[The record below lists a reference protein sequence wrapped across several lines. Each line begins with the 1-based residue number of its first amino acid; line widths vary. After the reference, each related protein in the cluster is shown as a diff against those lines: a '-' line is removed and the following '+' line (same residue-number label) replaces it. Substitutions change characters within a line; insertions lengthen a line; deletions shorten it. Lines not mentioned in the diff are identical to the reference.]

1 MFFDPLYLI
10 IMAPALIFMIYAQI
24 KVKSTY
30 EKFAKVF
37 NQKGI
42 SGAQAAT
49 QMLRANGMSD
59 VPVELVEGKL
69 TDHYD
74 PTKKVLRLSPDVA
87 NNSSVASVGI
97 ALHEVG
103 HAVQHKTKYG
113 MMGVRSFLV
122 PAANIGS
129 NFGWILI
136 FVGVLLMGLGKAMAQ
151 FGTSIAIIGI
161 LLFSAAVLFTLVTLP
176 VEFDASNR
184 ARKMIKETGMLV
196 GQEYD
201 GASAVLS
208 AAALTYVAA
217 MLQAVAQ
224 LLYFVLMIFGGR
236 GRD

>member
-1 MFFDPLYLI
+1 MLVYLL

-30 EKFAKVF
+30 SKYTKVI
-37 NQKGI
+37 NHKGI
-42 SGAQAAT
+42 TGAEAAS
-49 QMLRANGMSD
+49 QMLRANGLNNIPIEA
-59 VPVELVEGKL
+59 VQGNL

-87 NNSSVASVGI
+87 GKPSVASVGI

-103 HAVQHKTKYG
+103 HAVQHHTKYG
-113 MMGVRSFLV
+113 MMGIRSFLV

-136 FVGVLLMGLGKAMAQ
+136 FVGVLLMGLGQAMAE
-151 FGTSIAIIGI
+151 FGILIAIIGLI
-161 LLFSAAVLFTLVTLP
+161 FFSAAVLFTLVTLP

-184 ARKMIKETGMLV
+184 ARRMMKDTGILV
-196 GQEYD
+196 GEEYD

-224 LLYFVLMIFGGR
+224 LLYFVFMIFGAR
-236 GRD
+236 RD

>member
-1 MFFDPLYLI
+1 MLLYLL

-30 EKFAKVF
+30 GKYARVY
-37 NQKGI
+37 NQKGLT
-42 SGAQAAT
+42 GAQAAT
-49 QMLRANGMSD
+49 QMLRANGLSD
-59 VPVELVEGKL
+59 VPVETIEGKL

-74 PTKKVLRLSPDVA
+74 PGKRVLRLSQEVA
-87 NNSSVASVGI
+87 RTASVAAVGI

-103 HAVQHKTKYG
+103 HALQHSTRYG
-113 MMGVRSFLV
+113 LMGLRSSLV

-129 NFGWILI
+129 TFGWILI
-136 FVGVLLMGLGKAMAQ
+136 MGGVLLMGFYQA
-151 FGTSIAIIGI
+151 FGEMVAVAGI
-161 LLFSAAVLFTLVTLP
+161 FLFSAAVLFTLVTLP
-176 VEFDASNR
+176 VEFNASNR
-184 ARKMIKETGMLV
+184 ARQMIKDSGLLV

-224 LLYFVLMIFGGR
+224 LLYFVFLVFGAR
-236 GRD
+236 RD

>member
-1 MFFDPLYLI
+1 L
-10 IMAPALIFMIYAQI
+10 
-24 KVKSTY
+24 
-30 EKFAKVF
+30 
-37 NQKGI
+37 G
-42 SGAQAAT
+42 
-49 QMLRANGMSD
+49 D
-59 VPVELVEGKL
+59 VPVEVIGGKL

-87 NNSSVASVGI
+87 NTTSVAAVGV

-113 MMGVRSFLV
+113 FMGIRSILV

-129 NFGWILI
+129 TLGWILI
-136 FVGVLLMGLGKAMAQ
+136 FLGLILMGLSQA
-151 FGTSIAIIGI
+151 FGSFVATLGI

-176 VEFDASNR
+176 VEFNASDR
-184 ARKMIKETGMLV
+184 ARKMIKETGLLI
-196 GQEYD
+196 GQEYE

-224 LLYFVLMIFGGR
+224 LLYFVLIVFGGR
-236 GRD
+236 RD

>member
-24 KVKSTY
+24 KVKSTFN
-30 EKFAKVF
+30 KFSKVY

-42 SGAQAAT
+42 SGAQAAV
-49 QMLRANGMSD
+49 QMLRANGLGD
-59 VPVELVEGKL
+59 VPVEVIGGKL

-87 NNSSVASVGI
+87 NTTSVAAVGV

-113 MMGVRSFLV
+113 FMGIRSILV

-129 NFGWILI
+129 TLGWILI
-136 FVGVLLMGLGKAMAQ
+136 FLGLILMGLSQA
-151 FGTSIAIIGI
+151 FGSFVATLGI

-176 VEFDASNR
+176 VEFNASDR
-184 ARKMIKETGMLV
+184 ARKMIKETGLLI
-196 GQEYD
+196 GQEYE

-224 LLYFVLMIFGGR
+224 LLYFVLIVFGGR
-236 GRD
+236 RD